1 MSERVG
7 DLPPGYELEGDP
19 ARGWCAL
26 RIDVAD
32 RLRRAGFGL
41 EADGRVRATDL
52 SGRGQLVELDLD
64 PDLLGASRPD
74 TVPRGT
80 GESPFVPLMRR
91 HRRGGFAARLGLDRF
106 KDPAR
111 PFDEL
116 RLSERLRELGIATP
130 TVLAARAQRR
140 GHGFDLALV
149 TARVHGARDLAEA
162 WCTASGVARDGLT
175 RAAGRFVH
183 TLFETGL
190 EHRDLHPKNILVEP
204 RQDGAHLWIVDLDR
218 CVLRP
223 RLSELRRQAAL
234 ARFLRWCLRRPEMVS
249 TTRTDR
255 LRFLRAALGA
265 ADDWRPTWK
274 ALERATRRRM
284 LF

>member
-1 MSERVG
+1 LSERVG

-26 RIDVAD
+26 RSDVAA
-32 RLRRAGFGL
+32 RLRGAGFGL
-41 EADGRVRATDL
+41 GADGRVRATDL
-52 SGRGQLVELDLD
+52 SGRGQLVEIDLG
-64 PDLLGASRPD
+64 PGTEPSGSGGARERPL
-74 TVPRGT
+74 
-80 GESPFVPLMRR
+80 VPLLRR

-116 RLSERLRELGIATP
+116 RLSERLRALGIATP
-130 TVLAARAQRR
+130 TVLAARASRR

-149 TARVHGARDLAEA
+149 TARIHGAVDLAET
-162 WCTASGVARDGLT
+162 WGSVSGAARHALT

-183 TLFETGL
+183 TLFEAGL
-190 EHRDLHPKNILVEP
+190 DHRDLHPKNVLVEARP
-204 RQDGAHLWIVDLDR
+204 EGPHLWIVDLDR
-218 CVLRP
+218 CVLR
-223 RLSELRRQAAL
+223 SELREPRRQAAL
-234 ARFLRWCLRRPEMVS
+234 ARFVRWCFRRPEAVP

-255 LRFLRAALGA
+255 LRFLRAARPDV
-265 ADDWRPTWK
+265 DDWRPTWR

-284 LF
+284 LL